1 MLISL
6 FFFILTLLLVP
17 LRVEANEICD
27 LLDLKNCAGVTK
39 QGRRSSLLSLPSPT
53 TSTILNPATVS
64 FDRGLG
70 VEVIHQSGNPL
81 VFSLA
86 SGTGKIGGALISSS
100 LENTFFGNR
109 VYEATE
115 DYFRR
120 NEEKKQYRTNKMNLA
135 LGAKLIRK
143 KNVALDVGLILKRHS
158 EIKKINPGVGLS
170 GRLGPLT
177 LGASLYQDDFYIKD
191 IDYSEKFSVATY
203 SVGTKYR
210 NFSVDAGVIKTRY
223 ERDEMDTTIHLYAG
237 SYVYRNFMFNLAYRN
252 EISPTVK
259 YIDGKLEEKKSTGD
273 YFAGV
278 QTSLGRHLIVGINYN
293 YFLLGETSLSGTI
306 FF

>member
-1 MLISL
+1 MFISL
-6 FFFILTLLLVP
+6 FLFILTLTP
-17 LRVEANEICD
+17 LRVEANDICD

-120 NEEKKQYRTNKMNLA
+120 NEEKEQYKTNKMNLA
-135 LGAKLIRK
+135 VGLKLIRK

-177 LGASLYQDDFYIKD
+177 LGASLYQDDFYVKD
-191 IDYSEKFSVATY
+191 IDYFEKFSVATY

-237 SYVYRNFMFNLAYRN
+237 SFIYRNFMFNLAYRN

-273 YFAGV
+273 YFTGV
-278 QTSLGRHLIVGINYN
+278 QTSLGRNLIVGINYN
-293 YFLLGETSLSGTI
+293 YFLLRETSLLGTI

>member
-1 MLISL
+1 MFISL
-6 FFFILTLLLVP
+6 FFFILALIP
-17 LRVEANEICD
+17 LRGEANEICD

-109 VYEATE
+109 VYESTE

-120 NEEKKQYRTNKMNLA
+120 NEEKKQYKTNKMNLA

-237 SYVYRNFMFNLAYRN
+237 SYIYRNFMFNLAYRN

-293 YFLLGETSLSGTI
+293 YFLLRETSLLGTI

>member
-1 MLISL
+1 MFISL
-6 FFFILTLLLVP
+6 LLFFVVLFP
-17 LRVEANEICD
+17 LRGEANEICD

-177 LGASLYQDDFYIKD
+177 LGASLYQDDFHIKD
-191 IDYSEKFSVATY
+191 IDYSETFSVATY

-252 EISPTVK
+252 EVSPTVK
-259 YIDGKLEEKKSTGD
+259 YIDGRLEEKKSTGD
-273 YFAGV
+273 YFTGI

>member
-237 SYVYRNFMFNLAYRN
+237 SYVYRNIMFNLAYRN

>member
-1 MLISL
+1 MFISL
-6 FFFILTLLLVP
+6 FFFILTLVLVP
-17 LRVEANEICD
+17 LRVDANEICD

-70 VEVIHQSGNPL
+70 VEVIHQSGNSL

-120 NEEKKQYRTNKMNLA
+120 NEEKKQFKTNKMNLA
-135 LGAKLIRK
+135 VGLKLIRK
-143 KNVALDVGLILKRHS
+143 KNVALDVGLIFKRHS
-158 EIKKINPGVGLS
+158 EIKKVNSGVGLS
-170 GRLGPLT
+170 GRLGPIT
-177 LGASLYQDDFYIKD
+177 LGASLYQDDFHIKS
-191 IDYSEKFSVATY
+191 IDYSERFSVATY

-210 NFSVDAGVIKTRY
+210 NFSIDAGVIKTRY
-223 ERDEMDTTIHLYAG
+223 DRDEMDTTIHLYAG
-237 SYVYRNFMFNLAYRN
+237 SFIYRNFMFNLAYRN

-273 YFAGV
+273 YFTGV
-278 QTSLGRHLIVGINYN
+278 QTSLGQHLIVGINYN

>member
-1 MLISL
+1 MFISL
-6 FFFILTLLLVP
+6 FIFILLLAP
-17 LRVEANEICD
+17 LRVEASEICD
-27 LLDLKNCAGVTK
+27 LLDLKNCSGVTK

-70 VEVIHQSGNPL
+70 LEVIHQSGNPL

-109 VYEATE
+109 IYETSD

-120 NEEKKQYRTNKMNLA
+120 NEEKKQYKTNKTNLA

-143 KNVALDVGLILKRHS
+143 KNMALDVGLILKRHS

-170 GRLGPLT
+170 GRLGPIT
-177 LGASLYQDDFYIKD
+177 LGASVYQDDFYIKV

-210 NFSVDAGVIKTRY
+210 NFSIDAGVIKTRY
-223 ERDEMDTTIHLYAG
+223 ERDEMDTTINLYAG
-237 SYVYRNFMFNLAYRN
+237 SFVYRNFMFNLAYRN

-273 YFAGV
+273 YFAGI

-293 YFLLGETSLSGTI
+293 YFLLRETSLSGTI